1 MSFSSH
7 MMPTPYAKHASGQKD
22 SQRYEGVKAGL
33 MAELK
38 LVESCMGKCQVS
50 YSGAAK
56 ASALSSDIEQPCMTR
71 CFSKYFD
78 STLLVDKEL
87 SMYTHG
93 TPYRS

>member
-7 MMPTPYAKHASGQKD
+7 MMPQPYAKHGAGQKD
-22 SQRYEGVKAGL
+22 TQKYEAVKAGL

-38 LVESCMGKCQVS
+38 LVESCMGKCQTS
-50 YSGAAK
+50 YTSAAN
-56 ASALSSDIEQPCMTR
+56 ADEQPCMTR